1 MSVATLDL
9 SRIAPAFSDPVRESQ
24 AVFREVMECMARP
37 GRITRFG
44 RAPEA
49 PTGLDK
55 AAGAVGLTLFDF
67 ETLVWL
73 DPALADSEA
82 EAWLRFHCGCPL
94 TPKAQDAAFAV
105 VTDIAKAPNLA
116 AFNQGDAKYPD
127 RSTTVILQVASL
139 EGGPVVTLSGPGIQ
153 TTTDIAPKGLPQ
165 DFWTQIETNQA
176 QFQFGV
182 DVLLV
187 AGDQLL
193 ALPRTTTAQ
202 IKGG

>member
-9 SRIAPAFSDPVRESQ
+9 SRIAPAFADPVRESQ
-24 AVFREVMECMARP
+24 AVFREVMECVARP
-37 GRITRFG
+37 GRITRFD
-44 RAPEA
+44 RAPQA
-49 PTGLDK
+49 PNGLSK
-55 AAGAVGLTLFDF
+55 AAGAVALTLFDF

-94 TPKAQDAAFAV
+94 TVKAEDAAFAI
-105 VTDIAKAPNLA
+105 VTDMVKAPNLA

-127 RSTTVILQVASL
+127 RSTTVILQIASL
-139 EGGPVVTLSGPGIQ
+139 EGGPVVTLSGPGIR
-153 TTTDIAPKGLPQ
+153 TTTDISPQGLPQ

>member
-9 SRIAPAFSDPVRESQ
+9 SRIAPAFTDPVRESQ

-37 GRITRFG
+37 GRVTRFD
-44 RAPEA
+44 RAPAA
-49 PTGLDK
+49 PAGLDK
-55 AAGAVGLTLFDF
+55 AAGAVALTLFDF

-94 TPKAQDAAFAV
+94 TPAAQDAAFAV
-105 VTDIAKAPNLA
+105 VTDMAKAPNLA

-127 RSTTVILQVASL
+127 RSTTVILQIAAL
-139 EGGPVVTLSGPGIQ
+139 EGGPVVTLSGPGIR
-153 TTTDIAPKGLPQ
+153 TTTDIAPQGLPQ

-187 AGDQLL
+187 SGDQLL

>member
-9 SRIAPAFSDPVRESQ
+9 SRIAPAFADPVRESQ
-24 AVFREVMECMARP
+24 AVFREVMECVARP
-37 GRITRFG
+37 GRITRFD
-44 RAPEA
+44 RAPQ
-49 PTGLDK
+49 
-55 AAGAVGLTLFDF
+55 
-67 ETLVWL
+67 VWL

-94 TPKAQDAAFAV
+94 TVKAEDAAFAI
-105 VTDIAKAPNLA
+105 VTDMVKAPNLA

-127 RSTTVILQVASL
+127 RSTTVILQIASL
-139 EGGPVVTLSGPGIQ
+139 EGGPVVTLSGPGIR
-153 TTTDIAPKGLPQ
+153 TTTDISPQGLPQ

>member
-1 MSVATLDL
+1 MSIATLDL
-9 SRIAPAFSDPVRESQ
+9 SRIAPAFADPVRESQ

-37 GRITRFG
+37 GRITRFD

-49 PTGLDK
+49 PAGVDK
-55 AAGAVGLTLFDF
+55 AAGAVALTLFDF

-73 DPALADSEA
+73 DPALAESEA

-94 TPKAQDAAFAV
+94 TKKAQDAAFAL
-105 VTDIAKAPNLA
+105 VTDIAKAPVMA

-127 RSTTVILQVASL
+127 RSTTVILQIAAL
-139 EGGPVVTLSGPGIQ
+139 EGGPTVTLSGPGIQ
-153 TTTDIAPKGLPQ
+153 TTTDIAPQGLPQ
-165 DFWTQIETNQA
+165 DFWSQLETNQA

-187 AGDQLL
+187 ADDRLL

>member
-1 MSVATLDL
+1 
-9 SRIAPAFSDPVRESQ
+9 
-24 AVFREVMECMARP
+24 
-37 GRITRFG
+37 
-44 RAPEA
+44 
-49 PTGLDK
+49 K
-55 AAGAVGLTLFDF
+55 AAGAVALTLFDF

-73 DPALADSEA
+73 DPALAESEA
-82 EAWLRFHCGCPL
+82 EGWLRFHCGCPL
-94 TPKAQDAAFAV
+94 TTDAQSAAFAI
-105 VTDIAKAPNLA
+105 VTDMAKAPNLA

-127 RSTTVILQVASL
+127 RSTTVILQVPSL
-139 EGGPVVTLSGPGIQ
+139 EGGPTVTLSGPGIQ
-153 TTTDIAPKGLPQ
+153 TTTDIAPQGLPQ

-187 AGDQLL
+187 SGDQLL

>member
-9 SRIAPAFSDPVRESQ
+9 NRIAPAFVDPVRESQ
-24 AVFREVMECMARP
+24 AVFREMMECMARP
-37 GRITRFG
+37 GRITQFD

-49 PTGLDK
+49 PAGVDK
-55 AAGAVGLTLFDF
+55 AAGAVALTLFDF

-73 DPALADSEA
+73 DPSLAESEA

-94 TPKAQDAAFAV
+94 TDRVENAAFAL
-105 VTDIAKAPNLA
+105 VTDMAKAPALA
-116 AFNQGDAKYPD
+116 AFHQGDAKYPD
-127 RSTTVILQVASL
+127 RSTTVILQIAGL
-139 EGGPVVTLSGPGIQ
+139 EGGPTVTLSGPGIQ
-153 TTTDIAPKGLPQ
+153 TTTDIAPQGLPG
-165 DFWTQIETNQA
+165 DFWRQLETNQA

-182 DVLLV
+182 DLLLV
-187 AGDQLL
+187 AGDRLL

>member
-1 MSVATLDL
+1 MSLATLDL
-9 SRIAPAFSDPVRESQ
+9 SRIAPAFVDPVRESQ

-37 GRITRFG
+37 GRITRFD
-44 RAPEA
+44 RAPKA
-49 PTGLDK
+49 PAGVAK
-55 AAGAVGLTLFDF
+55 AAGAVALTLFDF

-73 DPALADSEA
+73 DPALAESEA

-94 TPKAQDAAFAV
+94 TLKSQDAAFAL
-105 VTDIAKAPNLA
+105 VTDIAKAPALA

-127 RSTTVILQVASL
+127 RSTTVILQIAGL
-139 EGGPVVTLSGPGIQ
+139 EGGPTVTLSGPGIQ
-153 TTTDIAPKGLPQ
+153 TTTDIAPQGLPQ
-165 DFWTQIETNQA
+165 DFWSQLETNQA

-187 AGDQLL
+187 ADDRLL